1 MSRSMIQFRDPDLSA
16 WQSAVDE
23 TVAKT
28 AAEGHALSVDGTVPL
43 SRPNQD
49 DPMIA
54 AVNAVASVVD
64 ETNAVPD
71 VASPALVAQG
81 LEDTAKFCSVTAF
94 KLAKAKLMGDSPEAA
109 RLAQEL
115 TVAMGPCDPKWLT
128 VVATYLKSKAALT
141 PIPYRK
147 YQAIGDFV
155 VNDIVGTNATVALV
169 ADWGTGDDGAKLL
182 LRQIAQKNPDLVIH
196 LGDVYYSGT
205 QHEYQNYFYNIWQAT
220 FGIPQA
226 KWGDKLNGPT
236 KPATYTLSG
245 NHDMYAG
252 GQPYYTTL
260 DMLGQEASYF
270 CLRNDDW
277 QFIGIDTG
285 LHDSN
290 PVLQAATFLEDQ
302 EIEWLKD
309 KIATAGKRKTVLL
322 SHHQLFTSFESI
334 GKPGVKVNPNLSRQ
348 LQDVLPEVTVWFWG
362 HEHNLVIYDKYQG
375 IMGRCIGHGA
385 FPVDV
390 DQLETPDPGVPIIKV
405 ALSPEDDGATF
416 QHGYVLLEL
425 TGATATTTYY
435 QFDAETQQEAVLI
448 TETIAADGTISRVE
462 QSGSAGGSQ

>member
-1 MSRSMIQFRDPDLSA
+1 MARSMIQFRDPDLSA

-23 TVAKT
+23 TVAKAT
-28 AAEGHALSVDGTVPL
+28 GQAHALSVGGPAAA
-43 SRPNQD
+43 SRPDQD

-54 AVNAVASVVD
+54 AANDLSSVIAD
-64 ETNAVPD
+64 TQIVPD
-71 VASPALVAQG
+71 VPSASLVAQG
-81 LEDTAKFCSVTAF
+81 IEDTAKFCSTTAF
-94 KLAKAKLMGDSPEAA
+94 KLAKAKLLGNKPEAV
-109 RLAQEL
+109 RLVEEL

-128 VVATYLKSKAALT
+128 VVGTYFKNKATGT
-141 PIPYRK
+141 PIPYRRF
-147 YQAIGDFV
+147 QSIGDFV
-155 VNDIVGTNATVALV
+155 VNDIVGTTATIALV
-169 ADWGTGDDGAKLL
+169 ADWGTGDDAAKLL

-205 QHEYQNYFYNIWQAT
+205 QYEFQNYFYNIWQET
-220 FGIPQA
+220 FGIPKA
-226 KWGDKLNGPT
+226 NWGDKVAGPT
-236 KPATYTLSG
+236 KPATYTLAG
-245 NHDMYAG
+245 NHDMYSG

-260 DMLGQEASYF
+260 DMLGQPASYF

-290 PVLQAATFLEDQ
+290 PVMQSATFLEDQ
-302 EIEWLKD
+302 EVAWLKD
-309 KIATAGKRKTVLL
+309 KIATAGSRKTVLL

-334 GKPGVKVNPNLSRQ
+334 GTPGSKVNPRLAEQ
-348 LQDVLPEVTVWFWG
+348 LQDILPGVTVWFWG

-375 IMGRCIGHGA
+375 VMGRCIGHGA

-390 DQLETPDPGVPIIKV
+390 DQLETPAPDVPVIKV

-425 TGATATTTYY
+425 AGATAKVTYF
-435 QFDAETQQEAVLI
+435 QFDAETQ
-448 TETIAADGTISRVE
+448 TETVLHTEAIGADGTILQAE
-462 QSGSAGGSQ
+462 LTEGAGGG